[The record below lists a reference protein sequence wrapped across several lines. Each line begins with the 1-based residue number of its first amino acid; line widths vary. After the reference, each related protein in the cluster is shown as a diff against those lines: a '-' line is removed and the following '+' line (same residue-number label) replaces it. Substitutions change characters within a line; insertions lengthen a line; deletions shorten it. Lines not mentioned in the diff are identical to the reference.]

1 MENEIKSRWGEI
13 IAYLKDNSSISG
25 PAIRTFIEPLEAIS
39 YENNIL
45 TLQIDMSQQGDCYN
59 ALTERY

>member
-39 YENNIL
+39 YENNI
-45 TLQIDMSQQGDCYN
+45 
-59 ALTERY
+59 

>member
-45 TLQIDMSQQGDCYN
+45 TLQIVTAGGLLQSIDGT
-59 ALTERY
+59 LLF

>member
-45 TLQIDMSQQGDCYN
+45 TLQIDMSQQGDV
-59 ALTERY
+59 TKH